1 MASSCVFCRIYEGE
15 IVSEVLYS
23 DERAFVIRDANPRAP
38 VHFLV
43 IPTTHLTRTDLGD
56 LSYEALLG
64 HLIMLA
70 DNVANDYG
78 LERSGYRVVMN
89 QGPDSGQEVA
99 HLHLHV
105 LGGRKLESI
114 G

>member
-15 IVSEVLYS
+15 IVSEILYS
-23 DERAFVIRDANPRAP
+23 DDRAFVIRDANPRAP
-38 VHFLV
+38 VHLLV
-43 IPTTHLTRTDLGD
+43 IPTIHLTRMGCSDHA
-56 LSYEALLG
+56 SEPLLG

-70 DNVANDYG
+70 DNVANEYG
-78 LERSGYRVVMN
+78 LERSGYRVVIN
-89 QGPDSGQEVA
+89 QGPDSGQEIS

-105 LGGRKLESI
+105 LGGRRLESM

>member
-23 DERAFVIRDANPRAP
+23 DDRAFVIRDANPRAP
-38 VHFLV
+38 VHLLV
-43 IPTTHLTRTDLGD
+43 IPTIHLTGTDSRD
-56 LSYEALLG
+56 ASFEALLG

-70 DNVANDYG
+70 DNVANEHG
-78 LERSGYRVVMN
+78 LEGTGYRLVIN
-89 QGPDSGQEVA
+89 KGRDSGQEIS

-105 LGGRKLESI
+105 LGGRKLVSM